1 MSTGESH
8 TIHHQKALLFPYI
21 NSNVFLEGYL
31 VAGSLLTK
39 TTGMHRVFRIHIMYY
54 HPAVIGASEGIMACM
69 DKGRSNHKAVQGG
82 WHGW

>member
-31 VAGSLLTK
+31 VTGSLLTK
-39 TTGMHRVFRIHIMYY
+39 TTGMPRVFCIHIMYN
-54 HPAVIGASEGIMACM
+54 HPAVIGGV
-69 DKGRSNHKAVQGG
+69 GGNHGVYG
-82 WHGW
+82 